1 MENRK
6 IFIQILVV
14 SIVCIVLVALAVTLQ
29 GILPLLKIL
38 IRITFRVELSGG
50 IAYITYKDTKNLQKE
65 KIQVSTPW
73 EKTWENPSGAEVY
86 ITAGNPTQMGSIK
99 CILKIDGKVWK
110 SDTASGQDDF
120 VVCAG
125 IVRSMVKIQI

>member
-6 IFIQILVV
+6 LFIQILVV
-14 SIVCIVLVALAVTLQ
+14 SIVCIVLVALAVTLR
-29 GILPLLKIL
+29 LFTPVKNTH
-38 IRITFRVELSGG
+38 RITFRVESSGG
-50 IAYITYKDTKNLQKE
+50 IAYITYKDTRNLQKE
-65 KIQVSTPW
+65 KIQISTPW

-110 SDTASGQDDF
+110 SDTASGQDDS

-125 IVRSMVKIQI
+125 IVR

>member
-6 IFIQILVV
+6 FFIQILVV
-14 SIVCIVLVALAVTLQ
+14 SIVCIVLVALAVTFRVFN
-29 GILPLLKIL
+29 PVKNNH
-38 IRITFRVELSGG
+38 RITFRVESSGG
-50 IAYITYKDTKNLQKE
+50 IAYITYKDSRNLQKE

-73 EKTWENPSGAEVY
+73 EKNWDNPSGTEVY
-86 ITAGNPTQMGSIK
+86 VTAGNPTQMGSIK

-110 SDTASGQDDF
+110 SDTASGQDDS

-125 IVRSMVKIQI
+125 IVR

>member
-6 IFIQILVV
+6 FFIQILLV
-14 SIVCIVLVALAVTLQ
+14 SIVCIVLVALAVTFRVFT
-29 GILPLLKIL
+29 PVKNTH
-38 IRITFRVELSGG
+38 RITFRVESSGG
-50 IAYITYKDTKNLQKE
+50 IAYITYKDSRNLQKE

-73 EKTWENPSGAEVY
+73 EKNWDNPSGTEVY
-86 ITAGNPTQMGSIK
+86 ITGGNPTQMGSIK

-110 SDTASGQDDF
+110 SDTASGQDDS

-125 IVRSMVKIQI
+125 IVR